1 MHCIHPSILK
11 VDFPIQDAEDAL
23 YHFNGKN
30 FMGQK
35 YTHIPS
41 RLWLTESKFQFYSIV
56 VEFAKESRPRRD
68 AYDDRH
74 GYSQIFKREIS
85 RDMLMEF

>member
-1 MHCIHPSILK
+1 MHCFHTSILK
-11 VDFPIQDAEDAL
+11 VDFLIQDAEDAL

-41 RLWLTESKFQFYSIV
+41 RLRLTE
-56 VEFAKESRPRRD
+56 
-68 AYDDRH
+68 
-74 GYSQIFKREIS
+74 
-85 RDMLMEF
+85 

>member
-1 MHCIHPSILK
+1 MHCSHISIPK
-11 VDFPIQDAEDAL
+11 VDFIIKDAEDAL
-23 YHFNGKN
+23 FHFNGKN

-35 YTHIPS
+35 YTYTPS
-41 RLWLTESKFQFYSIV
+41 RLWLTEYEFHSYSIV

-68 AYDDRH
+68 PYDDRH
-74 GYSQIFKREIS
+74 GYSQIIIRKIS

>member
-1 MHCIHPSILK
+1 MHCFHVSIPK
-11 VDFPIQDAEDAL
+11 ADFIIKDAEDAL

-41 RLWLTESKFQFYSIV
+41 RSWLTEQEFHSYSIV

-68 AYDDRH
+68 PYDDRH
-74 GYSQIFKREIS
+74 GYSQIIKREIL
-85 RDMLMEF
+85 RDMLMGF